1 MAVSPP
7 MTDNNPNR
15 SAAATNIPAIG
26 IADVALAV
34 LLLLILSDPLCRFI
48 NASEG
53 LWNLTISAYV
63 NKQ

>member
-1 MAVSPP
+1 

-34 LLLLILSDPLCRFI
+34 LLLLILSDPLCRLI
-48 NASEG
+48 NAMG
-53 LWNLTISAYV
+53 GYV
-63 NKQ
+63 T